1 MLMTELGPKKG
12 HLGTDWGPLRTQP
25 PNPAPSPGPG
35 APA

>member
-12 HLGTDWGPLRTQP
+12 HLGPDWGPLHAEP
-25 PNPAPSPGPG
+25 PNLAPSPGPG